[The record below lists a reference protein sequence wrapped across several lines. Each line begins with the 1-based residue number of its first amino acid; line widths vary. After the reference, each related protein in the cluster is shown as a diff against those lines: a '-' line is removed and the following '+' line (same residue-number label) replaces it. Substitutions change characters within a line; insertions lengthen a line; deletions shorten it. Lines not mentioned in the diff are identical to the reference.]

1 LSTKA
6 PSVKPGSL
14 GAILGSL
21 ATFYER
27 RWLIKY
33 LVQRQMASSY
43 RGSYLGLVWAFLS
56 PLIMVALFTII
67 FSEVLGLR
75 FREITGDSTLN
86 FGLYLYCGLLPF
98 LAFQQALNQG
108 VNVIRRNS
116 DLVER
121 VVFPLEILPLT
132 AVITSLIQNF
142 FGVPA
147 LMLVLV
153 LLEQRLEWTVI
164 LLPLI
169 MALQLLFTLGL
180 GYLMAVAG
188 TYLPDIR
195 ETLRGVVRAM
205 FFITPIIWPAD
216 RVPENLRFVVDY
228 NPLAFLVEAYRN
240 LILDGK
246 LPGSAGAIYFSL
258 VALTLFVVGFVT
270 FNRVKH
276 KFADLL

>member
-1 LSTKA
+1 
-6 PSVKPGSL
+6 L

-132 AVITSLIQNF
+132 TVITSLIQNF